1 VVGGVVPEEIE
12 VSVLPGRKYGIE
24 DFLRIAWRR
33 KWLIVIPFVVVSFA
47 TVAVVRRLP
56 DEYKS
61 ETTILVVPQRVPES
75 YVRSTVTDRIG
86 ERLQSLEQQILSRSR
101 LEKIIVD
108 LNLYQEL
115 RATSSMESLV
125 NRLRA
130 AVAVDPVVR
139 GDAFTISHTS
149 RDPKTAQIVT
159 ERLAT
164 DFIRLNVADRGTLA
178 QTTSV
183 FLKERLVEQEKRLI
197 EQEKKLEDYRVAHAG
212 ELPSQAGSNLQGMQ
226 SSRAQLQT
234 VVDSINHERER
245 LGTKERELADLLA
258 PDPVSQAVAA
268 AAVTTPPSSGVPAA
282 PALSPADEL
291 IQARAQLEVMEG
303 RLTDVHPDVRRM
315 RRRVGQLETQ
325 VRLQAQA
332 EKAQAGSPASVA
344 APPVVRT
351 VASVQKEN
359 RIRDARADLAA
370 INRRIGA
377 LQKEQGRLQQE
388 INLYQARLEMVP
400 IRESEQVEL
409 TRDYE
414 TTNELYRDLLS
425 KHEEAKIAEAM
436 EKGRVGEQFRVLD
449 PAVVPDRPFRPDRL
463 KLNAVGIALGLFL
476 GLGIVA
482 ALEFTDSTLKS
493 EEDIRTVLALPV
505 IATIPIFVPKV
516 GGAMRQRLRGLLSG
530 SGAGVVALAVTIVG
544 SVRS

>member
-1 VVGGVVPEEIE
+1 
-12 VSVLPGRKYGIE
+12 VLPGRKYGIE

-33 KWLIVIPFVVVSFA
+33 KWLIVIPFVVVSVA

-56 DEYKS
+56 DVYKS

-130 AVAVDPVVR
+130 AVEVDPVVR

-234 VVDSINHERER
+234 VVDSISHERER
-245 LGTKERELADLLA
+245 LGAKERELTDLLA

-268 AAVTTPPSSGVPAA
+268 AAIA

-291 IQARAQLEVMEG
+291 TQARAQLEVMEG

-315 RRRVGQLETQ
+315 RRRVEQLEAQ
-325 VRLQAQA
+325 VKLQAQA
-332 EKAQAGSPASVA
+332 ETAQAGSPASVT

-359 RIRDARADLAA
+359 RIRDARAELAA

-463 KLNAVGIALGLFL
+463 KLNAIGIALGLFL
-476 GLGIVA
+476 GLGIVV